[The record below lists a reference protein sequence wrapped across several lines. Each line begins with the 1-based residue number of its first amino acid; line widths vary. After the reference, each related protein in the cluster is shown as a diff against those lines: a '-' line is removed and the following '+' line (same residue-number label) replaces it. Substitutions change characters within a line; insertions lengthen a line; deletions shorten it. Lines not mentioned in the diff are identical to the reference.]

1 MTAKPHGRALT
12 VADGGA
18 AKLIRQRCSF
28 AGAAEERLSQSV
40 LQEETNLLFGWSSD
54 AAETAKSSVTLGP
67 ICKFLFFLNLIGS
80 DCPVCV
86 KSE

>member
-28 AGAAEERLSQSV
+28 AGVAEERLSQSV
-40 LQEETNLLFGWSSD
+40 PQEETNLLFGWSSD
-54 AAETAKSSVTLGP
+54 VAETGEILRDTWAYLQIS
-67 ICKFLFFLNLIGS
+67 LFSQS
-80 DCPVCV
+80 DRIRL
-86 KSE
+86 SRLREI

>member
-18 AKLIRQRCSF
+18 AKLIRQRCAF
-28 AGAAEERLSQSV
+28 TVVAEERLSQSV
-40 LQEETNLLFGWSSD
+40 PREETNLLFGWSSD
-54 AAETAKSSVTLGP
+54 AAETAKSSETLGR
-67 ICKFLFFLNLIGS
+67 ICKFVFFLNLIGS

>member
-1 MTAKPHGRALT
+1 MTANTHGRALT

-18 AKLIRQRCSF
+18 AKLIRQRC
-28 AGAAEERLSQSV
+28 GRK
-40 LQEETNLLFGWSSD
+40 TNLLFGWSSD
-54 AAETAKSSVTLGP
+54 AAGTAKSSETLGR

-80 DCPVCV
+80 NCPVCV